1 MYRPVTRAE
10 IADALVHIRDLYRQI
25 KPPDEQEYRASE
37 RREVG
42 IKNLLSNLPRT
53 KEHPTLNTVDE
64 VANMALLTIEGA
76 HRLFGYDLARIREYD
91 LRLNGGRTHI
101 ECPHKSLRPGEIHR
115 SLGMSDFGDAG
126 ESNRKKSWPH
136 HADGMEKI
144 PSGKGLRQPL
154 GKVDCLTE
162 NDGITREHRHLQRP
176 CLGCDTP

>member
-37 RREVG
+37 RREDG

-144 PSGKGLRQPL
+144 PSGKGLRQSL
-154 GKVDCLTE
+154 GKLGCLTE
-162 NDGITREHRHLQRP
+162 NDGIAWEHRHLQRP

>member
-1 MYRPVTRAE
+1 VYRPVTRAE

-144 PSGKGLRQPL
+144 PSGKGLRQSL
-154 GKVDCLTE
+154 GKLGCLTE
-162 NDGITREHRHLQRP
+162 NDGIAWEHRHLQRP